1 MLFSLL
7 LARLLAPGT
16 FAQLATFLALYLV
29 LSMPGFAIS
38 AAAALAPGRSAR
50 ARPLLWR
57 GGVVAGVALIAASP
71 WVGPALRLPVPMVVV
86 LGLSAPAVGTLALD
100 RGRLYGWNRRAQLVA
115 SLLMEPAVRLTLGLV
130 LVVAVGAVG
139 GALAVTVGGY
149 AALEIAWR
157 HVFSVGR
164 PPSTAPDPGPELT
177 TPQASDAP
185 TTVVSAAKWTAG
197 AFLALVVIQNQDLLF
212 ANRLLSPAQ
221 AGQFAVLSI
230 LGGLAAFAT
239 MTIPL
244 VLLPRS
250 GSGVGGG
257 LFPAL
262 SLTALIGG
270 AAVAFVAVMP
280 AELLGALFGSQYRA
294 ASVALV
300 PYMAAMALLGISRV
314 LVAHRCAIGA
324 QRSSVALV
332 GCAIAVQAALILN
345 FGHDARSVAFSTVIA
360 VTGLTVG
367 LAMAEVVRVSDMR
380 QRVARLSVAL
390 RTPPALVVE
399 AAVAVGLVERFLI
412 PRGLWLDEATSVF
425 DARRSFAGMLGNLR
439 AGDVHPPLYFSVL
452 WTVVHWFGSGP
463 LMVRLPSIV
472 AGTLVVPMLYLLGR
486 EAYDQRTG
494 VIAAPMGSVAPIMV
508 WYSQEARMY
517 ALRCSSA

>member
-86 LGLSAPAVGTLALD
+86 LGLSGPAVGTLALD

-115 SLLMEPAVRLTLGLV
+115 SLSMEPAVRLTLGLV

-280 AELLGALFGSQYRA
+280 AELLGAPLRVPIPCRQRGARPLHGRHGAPRHLTGAGGTPVRHRRA
-294 ASVALV
+294 
-300 PYMAAMALLGISRV
+300 ALLGCPGR
-314 LVAHRCAIGA
+314 LL
-324 QRSSVALV
+324 RSPCRPRS
-332 GCAIAVQAALILN
+332 IL
-345 FGHDARSVAFSTVIA
+345 D
-360 VTGLTVG
+360 
-367 LAMAEVVRVSDMR
+367 
-380 QRVARLSVAL
+380 L
-390 RTPPALVVE
+390 R
-399 AAVAVGLVERFLI
+399 
-412 PRGLWLDEATSVF
+412 PR
-425 DARRSFAGMLGNLR
+425 R
-439 AGDVHPPLYFSVL
+439 AGRSHSPP
-452 WTVVHWFGSGP
+452 
-463 LMVRLPSIV
+463 
-472 AGTLVVPMLYLLGR
+472 
-486 EAYDQRTG
+486 
-494 VIAAPMGSVAPIMV
+494 
-508 WYSQEARMY
+508 
-517 ALRCSSA
+517 